1 MDNANKTKEYPKF
14 GMKDKISYA
23 IGDMAND
30 FSFIFTSSFL
40 MVFYTKVLGVN
51 PAVVGTLFLISRV
64 IDAFADIT
72 IGRIVDTAK
81 PAKDGRFRSWI
92 RRMAPIIALSTFSM
106 FIYGVQDASM
116 PVKVAYIYVTYII
129 WGILYSSI
137 NIPYGSMASVISPNP
152 DERASLSVFRSSGAA
167 IASIIIS
174 FLVPKIVFTS
184 AVVNGVAAQVIVPV
198 RFTIVAA
205 AFAVTSF
212 ILYRICYSFSVER
225 VQTAPKVSAEGTTIG
240 KEMKAIARLF
250 FSDRSLL
257 TLIGIAIL
265 LLLST
270 LLVGTMNAYVYPEYF
285 NSTTGL
291 AIAGIFGTLGT
302 LILAPFA
309 GKIAAKFGK
318 KESGGI
324 SLIFAGILYAGLYFT
339 HVQSL
344 TTFLT
349 IIFLANLGQGYFM
362 IIIWAF
368 ITDVIDNMEI
378 KNGVREDAT
387 VYACYSFARKI
398 GQALAGGLGGYALTV
413 IGYQQTAQVQTE
425 AVKNGLYQVYTVAP
439 AVGLTLA
446 GIILL
451 TIYPLGKKK
460 VLENNAI
467 LLARRDGK

>member
-1 MDNANKTKEYPKF
+1 
-14 GMKDKISYA
+14 
-23 IGDMAND
+23 
-30 FSFIFTSSFL
+30 
-40 MVFYTKVLGVN
+40 
-51 PAVVGTLFLISRV
+51 
-64 IDAFADIT
+64 
-72 IGRIVDTAK
+72 
-81 PAKDGRFRSWI
+81 
-92 RRMAPIIALSTFSM
+92 
-106 FIYGVQDASM
+106 
-116 PVKVAYIYVTYII
+116 
-129 WGILYSSI
+129 
-137 NIPYGSMASVISPNP
+137 
-152 DERASLSVFRSSGAA
+152 
-167 IASIIIS
+167 
-174 FLVPKIVFTS
+174 
-184 AVVNGVAAQVIVPV
+184 
-198 RFTIVAA
+198 
-205 AFAVTSF
+205 
-212 ILYRICYSFSVER
+212 
-225 VQTAPKVSAEGTTIG
+225 
-240 KEMKAIARLF
+240 MKAIARIF

-309 GKIAAKFGK
+309 GKIAATFGK
-318 KESGGI
+318 KESGGV
-324 SLIFAGILYAGLYFT
+324 SLIIAGLLYAALYFT

-344 TTFLT
+344 TVFLT
-349 IIFLANLGQGYFM
+349 IIFFANLGQGYFM

-467 LLARRDGK
+467 LLARREGK